1 MELNQIAG
9 GDAVVA
15 KVLDTRLDASSAPAL
30 KSRIIALIKSGHHHI
45 ALDLA
50 DVEFI
55 DSSGLSALVSA
66 LRLLQAD
73 GDLVLIGPR
82 STVLSMFKLTR
93 LDRVF
98 RIFPDQ
104 AEALAALASR

>member
-1 MELNQIAG
+1 MELRETIA
-9 GDAVVA
+9 GDAVAARVM
-15 KVLDTRLDASSAPAL
+15 DSRLDASSAPAL
-30 KSRIIALIKSGHHHI
+30 KRQIVALIASGHPRI
-45 ALDLA
+45 ALDLS

-66 LRLLQAD
+66 LRQMHD
-73 GDLVLIGPR
+73 GGELVLSGPR

-98 RIFPDQ
+98 RIFANQ
-104 AEALAALASR
+104 ADALAALASR

>member
-1 MELNQIAG
+1 MELQERIDGHAQ
-9 GDAVVA
+9 VT
-15 KVLDTRLDASSAPAL
+15 KVLESRLDANSAPGL
-30 KSRIIALIKSGHHHI
+30 KKRIAALIRSGHHRI
-45 ALDLA
+45 ALDLS

-55 DSSGLSALVSA
+55 DSNGLSALVSA
-66 LRLLQAD
+66 LRQLQGG

-98 RIFPDQ
+98 RIFADQ
-104 AEALAALASR
+104 AQAVAALAA